1 MNDDTTVQ
9 EREAAFWDAYVD
21 KDGPDT
27 EGYLVTK
34 DDLFDRTMP
43 WLGYMDFPAFVAEVF
58 AVAKAGPDRRVLD
71 LGCGK
76 GFLAIAL
83 AHRGCY
89 VTAIDISPKSIELA
103 RLRAEAAGVADKID
117 FQVMDCERLAFPD
130 DTFDA
135 VVGGFVL
142 HHLNL
147 EMVSA
152 EIKRVLR
159 PNASAAFIETIGM
172 NPLLMLARATLP
184 GRFGIEKASSD
195 DEAPLDSRRIDRIR
209 NAFDGDVDVSFP
221 KVVFFRMG
229 GYLSF
234 MDNTVGRSLLK
245 GLDRTVSAIGMNRAS
260 YYGVVV
266 MRS

>member
-1 MNDDTTVQ
+1 MSNKTTVQ
-9 EREAAFWDAYVD
+9 EREAAFWDAAVEE
-21 KDGPDT
+21 DGPST

-43 WLGYMDFPAFVAEVF
+43 WLGYMDFPAFVADVFEV
-58 AVAKAGPDRRVLD
+58 VQAGPGRRVLD

-83 AHRGCY
+83 AHRGSH

-103 RLRAEAAGVADKID
+103 RLRAEAAGVADKIH
-117 FQVMDCERLAFPD
+117 FQVMDCENLEFPD
-130 DTFDA
+130 GTFDA

-147 EMVSA
+147 EKVSA

-159 PNASAAFIETIGM
+159 PNGSAAFIETIGM

-195 DEAPLDSRRIDRIR
+195 DEAPLNSARIGRIT
-209 NAFDGDVDVSFP
+209 NAFGGEVSISFP
-221 KVVFFRMG
+221 KIVFFRMG

-234 MDNTVGRSLLK
+234 LDNTVGRGLLK
-245 GLDRTVSAIGMNRAS
+245 TLDRIVGAVGMRRAS
-260 YYGVVV
+260 YFGVVV

>member
-1 MNDDTTVQ
+1 MKSVTTVQ
-9 EREAAFWDAYVD
+9 EREAEFWDAAVD
-21 KDGPDT
+21 KDGPNT
-27 EGYLVTK
+27 EGYLVTE

-43 WLGYMDFPAFVAEVF
+43 WLGYMDFPAFVSDVFEV
-58 AVAKAGPDRRVLD
+58 AQAGSGRRILD

-83 AHRGCY
+83 AHRGSQ
-89 VTAIDISPKSIELA
+89 VTAIDISPKSVELA

-117 FQVMDCERLAFPD
+117 FQVMDCENLDFGD

-135 VVGGFVL
+135 VVGSFVL

-147 EMVSA
+147 EKVSA
-152 EIKRVLR
+152 GIKRVLR
-159 PNASAAFIETIGM
+159 PQGGAAFIETIGM

-195 DEAPLDSRRIDRIR
+195 DEAPLDPVRINRIK
-209 NAFDGDVDVSFP
+209 NAFEGDVRVTFP
-221 KVVFFRMG
+221 RVVFFRMG

-234 MDNTVGRSLLK
+234 LDNTVGRGLLK
-245 GLDRTVSAIGMNRAS
+245 ALDQIVGAIGMRRAS

-266 MRS
+266 MCS